1 MDRLHFGARAR
12 RRALLQRLA
21 VWLWVASV
29 LGAAAGLPGLS
40 GGGLLERLAARG
52 ALLERAGAAV
62 PVSRSAAAAVRFR
75 RGVFESRP
83 RPTPS
88 PSAGA
93 ASLTGI
99 LAAAA
104 HEFGLDPGY
113 LIAVAHCESTL
124 DPNAVNPAG
133 YYGLFQFDDG
143 TWAAYGYGSIFDPVA
158 QARTAARLLAAGQAS
173 RWPSC
178 A

>member
-1 MDRLHFGARAR
+1 M
-12 RRALLQRLA
+12 
-21 VWLWVASV
+21 WLWLASV
-29 LGAAAGLPGLS
+29 FGAAAGLPGLD
-40 GGGLLERLAARG
+40 GGLLERLAARG
-52 ALLERAGAAV
+52 ALLERAGTAV

-75 RGVFESRP
+75 REAFENRP

-88 PSAGA
+88 PSPSPATLG
-93 ASLTGI
+93 GI
-99 LAAAA
+99 LTAAA
-104 HEFGLDPGY
+104 HEFGLDPAY
-113 LIAVAHCESTL
+113 LISVANCESTL
-124 DPNAVNPAG
+124 NPNAVNPAG
-133 YYGLFQFDDG
+133 YYGLFQFDQG